1 MAIYGD
7 GKHNENMEH
16 VPKQE
21 FDFYIDRKVSHWVRE
36 HHIIQAD
43 SLDEAKKEMVERFHD
58 SMCVDTFDYQEALD
72 DTDDY
77 LEPGENGGQPT
88 AELFYNDNLLTT
100 NIE

>member
-16 VPKQE
+16 VSKQE
-21 FDFYIDRKVSHWVRE
+21 FDFYIDRKITIWVRE
-36 HHIIQAD
+36 QHTIEA
-43 SLDEAKKEMVERFHD
+43 ENEEAAKKEMIQSFHD
-58 SMCVDTFDYQEALD
+58 NMCSESFDEQEHLYETETFM
-72 DTDDY
+72 
-77 LEPGENGGQPT
+77 EPSDNDGQPT